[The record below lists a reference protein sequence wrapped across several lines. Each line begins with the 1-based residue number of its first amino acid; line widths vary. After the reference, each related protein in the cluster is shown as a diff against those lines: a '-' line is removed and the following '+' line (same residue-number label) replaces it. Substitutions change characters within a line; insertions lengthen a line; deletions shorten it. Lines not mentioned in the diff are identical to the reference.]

1 MSILHPLRHFALAL
15 LFFAGATWAADSV
28 KIVYHINE
36 GLEQASSGLRNIRNH
51 LDADPSVKITV
62 VTHGPGIDFLLAG
75 ARDKNGNA
83 YDAMVDD
90 LSLKGVEF
98 KVCNNTLASRKIDKT
113 KVISGASIVPSGVAE
128 VGRLQAKEGFVYLK
142 P

>member
-1 MSILHPLRHFALAL
+1 MSILHPLRHFALTL
-15 LFFAGATWAADSV
+15 LFVAGATWAADNV
-28 KIVYHINE
+28 KIVYHISE

-62 VTHGPGIDFLLAG
+62 VTHGPGIDFLLEG
-75 ARDKNGNA
+75 ARDKNGNT

-113 KVISGASIVPSGVAE
+113 KVIAGASIVPSGVAE